1 MSFPLAGRTPLF
13 RAALTFASFCRVYLI
28 SALTSLEGNTTPTI
42 EPYFLSLLGSHSM
55 LSSVVIITSVS
66 RSFAPLPLSRL
77 ADLSPSQ

>member
-1 MSFPLAGRTPLF
+1 MSFPLGAGRTSFF
-13 RAALTFASFCRVYLI
+13 RAELTFGSLCRVYLI

-66 RSFAPLPLSRL
+66 RTCLPLPLFSFY
-77 ADLSPSQ
+77 